1 MRMIASSIV
10 LPRAD
15 DDQTAAAVSAAQVL
29 GDLAA
34 AMEGAV
40 TVPAGEVGEL
50 LAATCELFQR
60 LDLTGLSPVALQR
73 WAAISVVVAANAS
86 GVAALL
92 AIAAGP
98 ALCLSAAAQS
108 WPTKPIKVIAPYPPG
123 GPSDLVMR
131 TASEKIQAILK
142 QPIVIENQPG
152 AGGNIGAAAVARS
165 APDGY
170 TFLIATDTLLTV
182 NPHVYKSMTFKLED
196 LKPISVLSSFSQTL
210 VCNPSLGVKNLNELI
225 AKSKTTPLSY
235 ASGGAGVPGH
245 LSTELLLNMT
255 GMQMTH
261 IPYKGPAPAM
271 QDVLAGQVPCGLLA
285 GPTVLPHVKS
295 GKLTALAVSGHGRS
309 PTLPEVPTI
318 AEAGVKGYEADFSL
332 ILLAPKQVPDE
343 VVNKFRMAVVE
354 ALRTPEAAERL
365 KATDQIVIGST
376 PEEAVAKVNKDFA
389 KWGTVARKIGLS
401 LD

>member
-1 MRMIASSIV
+1 MMMNFLR
-10 LPRAD
+10 LNRAHWI
-15 DDQTAAAVSAAQVL
+15 
-29 GDLAA
+29 LAA
-34 AMEGAV
+34 SC
-40 TVPAGEVGEL
+40 L
-50 LAATCELFQR
+50 W
-60 LDLTGLSPVALQR
+60 VAN
-73 WAAISVVVAANAS
+73 AAI
-86 GVAALL
+86 
-92 AIAAGP
+92 
-98 ALCLSAAAQS
+98 AQS

-131 TASEKIQAILK
+131 TASEKIQTLLK

-152 AGGNIGAAAVARS
+152 AGGNIGAAAVARA

-182 NPHVYKSMTFKLED
+182 NPHVYKSMTFKLDD

-210 VCNPSLGVKNLNELI
+210 VCNPSLGVKNLSELI
-225 AKSKTTPLSY
+225 AKSKSTPLSY

-285 GPTVLPHVKS
+285 GPTVLPHVRS
-295 GKLTALAVSGHGRS
+295 GKLTALAVSGQGRS
-309 PTLPEVPTI
+309 PTLPDVPTI

-332 ILLAPKQVPDE
+332 ILLAPRQVPDE
-343 VVNKFRMAVVE
+343 IIQKFRQAVVE
-354 ALRTPEAAERL
+354 ALRTPDAADRL

-376 PEEAVAKVNKDFA
+376 PEEAATKVNKDYA
-389 KWGTVARKIGLS
+389 KWGAVARKIGLS

>member
-1 MRMIASSIV
+1 MILKSALRRSCV
-10 LPRAD
+10 L
-15 DDQTAAAVSAAQVL
+15 AVS
-29 GDLAA
+29 
-34 AMEGAV
+34 
-40 TVPAGEVGEL
+40 
-50 LAATCELFQR
+50 
-60 LDLTGLSPVALQR
+60 S
-73 WAAISVVVAANAS
+73 
-86 GVAALL
+86 
-92 AIAAGP
+92 
-98 ALCLSAAAQS
+98 LCLFGATAMAQS
-108 WPTKPIKVIAPYPPG
+108 WPVKPIKVIAPYPPG

-131 TASEKIQAILK
+131 TAAEKIQAILK

-152 AGGNIGAAAVARS
+152 AGGNIGAASVARA

-182 NPHVYKSMTFKLED
+182 NPHVYKSMPFKLDD

-210 VCNPSLGVKNLNELI
+210 VCNPSLGGKNLNELI
-225 AKSKTTPLSY
+225 AKSKTTSLSY

-285 GPTVLPHVKS
+285 GPTVLPHVRS
-295 GKLTALAVSGHGRS
+295 GKLTALAVSGQGRS
-309 PTLPEVPTI
+309 PTLPDVPTI

-343 VVNKFRMAVVE
+343 LVNKFRQAVVE
-354 ALRTPEAAERL
+354 ALRTPEASDRL